1 MTLRSGIVAA
11 SVMAIVGAVVMIW
24 IAWGFDS
31 AASVGSTMMD
41 SNVLPIILMVGVIA
55 GATTLI
61 VRELRAVVSHQS
73 SESLFEDLGSIV
85 RPVGLAV
92 LLFAAL
98 TLWEVV
104 GFTVMS
110 AAFGLA
116 TVALLGVRL
125 WWIYAVAFIFG
136 PAFGLIFEAIL
147 GVQL

>member
-1 MTLRSGIVAA
+1 MTLRSGIIVT
-11 SVMAIVGAVVMIW
+11 SVLAIVGAIAMIW

-41 SNVLPIILMVGVIA
+41 SNVLPIILMIGVIA

-98 TLWEVV
+98 ALWDIV

-116 TVALLGVRL
+116 TVALLGVRH

-136 PAFGLIFEAIL
+136 PTFGLIFEAIL